1 MSRTAAV
8 TASAT
13 AIAVLAG
20 SVAFAT
26 AASAATVT
34 AVPRCTVSVLS
45 LTHTVADIGAGNGY
59 ENLVFTN
66 KGKVSCFLVGHP
78 GVSYVKAKGKQVGA
92 SALRVGAA
100 HTVVLKP
107 GGHAL
112 AQLHFVNIV
121 DAVEGCDLASE
132 RRAVLG
138 ERVYPPGST
147 RALYVKDP
155 HVGCI
160 TKTAHLL
167 DIGAVHA

>member
-1 MSRTAAV
+1 MSRTSAL
-8 TASAT
+8 TASAA
-13 AIAVLAG
+13 AIVAVAG
-20 SVAFAT
+20 SVASA
-26 AASAATVT
+26 APASAVTV
-34 AVPRCTVSVLS
+34 VPRCTVNVLT
-45 LTHTVADIGAGNGY
+45 LTHTTPDIGAGNGY

-66 KGKVSCFLVGHP
+66 RGKASCFLVGHP

-92 SALRVGAA
+92 SALRVGKA

-107 GGHAL
+107 GGRAV

-121 DAVEGCDLASE
+121 DAVPGCEKASE
-132 RRAVLG
+132 QRKVLG

-147 RALYVKDP
+147 KALYVPDP

-167 DIGAVHA
+167 DIGAVHG

>member
-1 MSRTAAV
+1 MSRTSAL

-13 AIAVLAG
+13 AIAAVTG
-20 SVAFAT
+20 SLAFA
-26 AASAATVT
+26 APASAAT
-34 AVPRCTVSVLS
+34 AVPRCTVNVLK
-45 LTHTVADIGAGNGY
+45 LTHTAADVGAGNGY

-66 KGKVSCFLVGHP
+66 KGKVSCHLVGHP

-107 GGHAL
+107 GGRAV

-121 DAVEGCDLASE
+121 DAVQGCDKVSE
-132 RRAVLG
+132 QRKVLG

-147 RALYVKDP
+147 KALYVADP

-167 DIGAVHA
+167 WIGAVHA